1 MKTKAN
7 DEWLL
12 SMETTDGIRQFI
24 QGLTVDKVICD
35 FPLIDVERA
44 VAEVKRDKPEDKIL
58 QHCKVP
64 KMAYVLKGIKY
75 KIIHPEAIHT
85 LPSALTLYKSK
96 LVGHN
101 PGQNAMIGGP
111 HSTFDCLC
119 EQAGGVPDMVA
130 NFARGIAKYRD
141 EDWYAPRVP

>member
-75 KIIHPEAIHT
+75 KIIHPEAIH
-85 LPSALTLYKSK
+85 
-96 LVGHN
+96 
-101 PGQNAMIGGP
+101 
-111 HSTFDCLC
+111 STFDCLC

-130 NFARGIAKYRD
+130 NFARGINKYRD